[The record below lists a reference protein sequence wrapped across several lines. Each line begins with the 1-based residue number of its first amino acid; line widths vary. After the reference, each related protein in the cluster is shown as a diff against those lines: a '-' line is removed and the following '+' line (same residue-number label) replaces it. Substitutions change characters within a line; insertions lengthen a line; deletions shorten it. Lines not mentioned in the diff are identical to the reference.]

1 MKILYTVQGTS
12 NGHITRIIKTIPYL
26 KKKGN
31 LGILFSAIEPVIEF
45 PFDVNYK
52 FKGHYTVYLP
62 SNVATEIIKK
72 LKRIELFEW
81 HVFSKYSSKKYKV
94 HNLSINPINSKLFLK
109 SWASAEGVVTNS
121 EFGTTSEAF
130 FLRKKLLVIRM
141 KKQFEQHCNDAMLEK
156 MGVSALKKLNQKI
169 ILPILVWVNKNTIV
183 EAKYNDNGKDI
194 IDLIFKNHPVLIDN
208 IPIDNILK

>member
-1 MKILYTVQGTS
+1 MKILYTVQRTS
-12 NGHITRIIKTIPYL
+12 NGHIKTARETIPYIQ
-26 KKKGN
+26 KKGD
-31 LGILFSAIEPVIEF
+31 LGILLSAIEPEIEF
-45 PFDVNYK
+45 PFDVKYK

-62 SNVATEIIKK
+62 SNAAIEIIKK
-72 LKRIELFEW
+72 LKRIEQVEW
-81 HVFSKYSSKKYKV
+81 HFFLKYSSKKYKV
-94 HNLSINPINSKLFLK
+94 FNLSINPINSKLFPK
-109 SWASAEGVVTNS
+109 SRASAEGVVTNAG
-121 EFGTTSEAF
+121 FDKTSEAF

-141 KKQFEQHCNDAMLEK
+141 KKQFEQHCNDAMLEE
-156 MGVSALKKLNQKI
+156 MGLSVLKKLNQKI

>member
-12 NGHITRIIKTIPYL
+12 NGHITRIIKTIPNL
-26 KKKGN
+26 QKKGN
-31 LGILFSAIEPVIEF
+31 LGILFSAIEPEIVF
-45 PFDVNYK
+45 PFDVKYK

-94 HNLSINPINSKLFLK
+94 HNPSINPINSKLFLK
-109 SWASAEGVVTNS
+109 SWASAEGVVTNAG
-121 EFGTTSEAF
+121 FDKTSEAF

-141 KKQFEQHCNDAMLEK
+141 KKQFEQLCNAVIFIEI
-156 MGVSALKKLNQKI
+156 GVTILKKINKKI
-169 ILPILVWVNKNTIV
+169 IQPKLEWGNKNTLIEV
-183 EAKYNDNGKDI
+183 KYYDYVKDI

-208 IPIDNILK
+208 IPIDN